1 MQKVK
6 AQILIQWIW
15 NRWKTAQRPRGK
27 SSRPIFV
34 KNVVFIG
41 KNHDA
46 HDWQSWNFAQRPIRP
61 CSSKDF
67 KTKLLNIICIWS
79 FSKAEYNLYSYLAK
93 NMNLNDIRIHI
104 RSQKHYSLASNIHYQ
119 FSFSRLSSRFFLFW
133 LEFLIISGANIP
145 PIESSSP
152 RWNGLC
158 KSRRRKNRLHQPT
171 VYSSQDDGD
180 DSGGDDADS
189 NDEI

>member
-1 MQKVK
+1 MKNCSKTQGKIFPSNFCQKCGNYG
-6 AQILIQWIW
+6 QNQ
-15 NRWKTAQRPRGK
+15 
-27 SSRPIFV
+27 
-34 KNVVFIG
+34 
-41 KNHDA
+41 DA
-46 HDWQSWNFAQRPIRP
+46 PDTQSWNFAQRPIRP

-79 FSKAEYNLYSYLAK
+79 FAKAQYNLYSYLAK

-104 RSQKHYSLASNIHYQ
+104 RSQKHYSLASNIHIINSL
-119 FSFSRLSSRFFLFW
+119 FPGFLHDFFLFW

-171 VYSSQDDGD
+171 VYSPQDDGD